1 MTIATVSIVKNEAE
15 TLPRML
21 ASVSDLVDMSIVVD
35 TGSTDDTVEIARSLG
50 ADVYEREWVDFGHNL
65 TEAFSLATHK
75 ANWLLRMDADMLL
88 SWHPNFLT
96 WLDEASS
103 DAYTVEIVEN
113 GGKWRLPLLMTGA
126 KRWTYVG
133 ATHEYLD
140 TTGREVSDLVG
151 LTVAHA
157 ADGSN
162 RSNKFRRDIKML
174 APAVERGDERA
185 IFYTAESYRNAGD
198 LGKAIEMYDRRASMP
213 ETWEEEAWY
222 AAYQAGCC
230 ALKLDEPDAVD
241 RLLAAWRR
249 RPTRAEPLRVIER
262 WCATHAPTATPDDN
276 LFIDHDLYGR
286 NSTSETGARG

>member
-1 MTIATVSIVKNEAE
+1 MTLGTFSIVKNEAE
-15 TLPRML
+15 ALPRML
-21 ASVSDLVDMSIVVD
+21 RSLGNVADVVTIVD
-35 TGSTDDTVEIARSLG
+35 TGSTDDTVAIAKDFG
-50 ADVYEREWVDFGHNL
+50 ARVHEREWVDFGYNL
-65 TEAFSLATHK
+65 TEAVGLASGQTD
-75 ANWLLRMDADMLL
+75 WLLRMDADFVV
-88 SWHPNFLT
+88 SCHPGFLA
-96 WLDEASS
+96 WLADATA

-113 GGKWRLPLLMTGA
+113 GGVWRLPLLMTGA
-126 KRWTYVG
+126 KRWAYVG

-140 TTGREVSDLVG
+140 ATGREVSDLVG
-151 LTVAHA
+151 LTVTHA

-198 LGKAIEMYDRRASMP
+198 LEKAIELYDRRSSMSG
-213 ETWEEEAWY
+213 TWEEEAWY
-222 AAYQAGCC
+222 AEYQAGCC

-262 WCATHAPTATPDDN
+262 WCAAHAPTAIPNDK

-286 NSTSETGARG
+286 DSTSETEARG